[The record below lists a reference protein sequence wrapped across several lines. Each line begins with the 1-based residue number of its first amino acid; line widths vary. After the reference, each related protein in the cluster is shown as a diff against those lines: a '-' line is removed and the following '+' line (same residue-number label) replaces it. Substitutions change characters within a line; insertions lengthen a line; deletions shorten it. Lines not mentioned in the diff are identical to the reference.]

1 MINISS
7 DSEVSVRK
15 CDDGQFMMTINAEGE
30 AVGINFSPASLQG
43 FLLKSVVYVAGNI
56 GKTSEQL
63 RLLRAPGYFI
73 KKIDDIA
80 LQYFMRDRR
89 FDDDL
94 MVNFLWI
101 MDDDELVELIMKNCT
116 KLDSER
122 LRSDLE
128 AFNSQSP
135 KMALGFSLEKA
146 TETISRVNEALI
158 KVLSEFD
165 E

>member
-30 AVGINFSPASLQG
+30 AVEINFSPASLQG

-73 KKIDDIA
+73 KKIGDIA

-89 FDDDL
+89 FDEAL
-94 MVNFLWI
+94 MVRFLWI
-101 MDDDELVELIMKNCT
+101 MDDDELVDLIMKNCT
-116 KLDSER
+116 KAVSER

-128 AFNSQSP
+128 VLNIHNP
-135 KMALGFSLEKA
+135 KMALGFSFDKA
-146 TETISRVNEALI
+146 AETISKVNEALI